1 MTSLTAGLTITYH
14 SCLLASVLLLP
25 LIDSAQSTMK
35 RSASYSFHTEEQG
48 LPRPSPGTRVS
59 SFNDTATHAEPRINA
74 DFDSSRLVGSSGLT
88 VHSHMNRRD
97 ARWRDAQQWGHEEE
111 GGSLSAP
118 WSRVWPSKAEFLLYF
133 DPNTAFGD
141 IPLFRSCCYSI
152 LLFLNAQKKAFLSSP
167 DVLILREAV
176 VGTQLHSL
184 VTTLNPIAI
193 TRTKDSL

>member
-1 MTSLTAGLTITYH
+1 MAFGTSLVWNEAAASRPDGRRGAIIKTGRGALTSLTAGLTITYH

-25 LIDSAQSTMK
+25 LIDGAQSTMK
-35 RSASYSFHTEEQG
+35 RSASYSFHTEEHG
-48 LPRPSPGTRVS
+48 FPRPSPGTRVS

-118 WSRVWPSKAEFLLYF
+118 WSRLWPSKAGFLGYFAIYLFYF
-133 DPNTAFGD
+133 DPS
-141 IPLFRSCCYSI
+141 FRW
-152 LLFLNAQKKAFLSSP
+152 
-167 DVLILREAV
+167 
-176 VGTQLHSL
+176 H
-184 VTTLNPIAI
+184 PII
-193 TRTKDSL
+193 